1 MNAPLRWYLTG
12 TALFLVPGGIQTV
25 LFPWLVAVYLN
36 ETATRVGLAQMA
48 AQLPMLVL
56 ILWGGWLGDRVD
68 QRRLLITL
76 TATLALLPLV
86 IAVLYTAGHFSYFML
101 LCWALT
107 GGTFAAFVQP
117 ARDALLN
124 RVAGRD
130 IQRVVTLTVG
140 IQFGVQ
146 IIGFGLG
153 STADVIGP
161 PILLCIMSL
170 FLLASAAA
178 TARIP
183 KQAPRPKQTRQ
194 NPLRAI
200 AEGIKLAWQDEAIKP
215 AIMQTFSVGIFF
227 AGAYLVLLPL
237 MVRDLYGGGSPP
249 IAGAF
254 AANMLGTVVTIF
266 FLMQFGQ
273 ITRPGRALI
282 VGSAISALVLSVL
295 NWELPL
301 WLFYFVI
308 FLWGACGGISM
319 TMSRTIVQQ
328 AAIESHR
335 ARVMSVYSLGMMG
348 GMPIGSFTLGLTA
361 DWIGLRNAVWVPV
374 VGMLAILIYLRLRTK
389 LWHVQ
394 SKL

>member
-117 ARDALLN
+117 ARDAQLN

-237 MVRDLYGGGSPP
+237 MVRDLYGGGSTA

>member
-237 MVRDLYGGGSPP
+237 MVRDLYGGGSTA

>member
-237 MVRDLYGGGSPP
+237 MVRDLYGGGSTA

-389 LWHVQ
+389 LWQVQ

>member
-1 MNAPLRWYLTG
+1 
-12 TALFLVPGGIQTV
+12 
-25 LFPWLVAVYLN
+25 
-36 ETATRVGLAQMA
+36 
-48 AQLPMLVL
+48 
-56 ILWGGWLGDRVD
+56 
-68 QRRLLITL
+68 
-76 TATLALLPLV
+76 
-86 IAVLYTAGHFSYFML
+86 
-101 LCWALT
+101 
-107 GGTFAAFVQP
+107 
-117 ARDALLN
+117 
-124 RVAGRD
+124 
-130 IQRVVTLTVG
+130 
-140 IQFGVQ
+140 
-146 IIGFGLG
+146 
-153 STADVIGP
+153 
-161 PILLCIMSL
+161 
-170 FLLASAAA
+170 
-178 TARIP
+178 
-183 KQAPRPKQTRQ
+183 
-194 NPLRAI
+194 
-200 AEGIKLAWQDEAIKP
+200 
-215 AIMQTFSVGIFF
+215 MQTFSVGIFF

-237 MVRDLYGGGSPP
+237 MVRDLYGGGSTA

>member
-237 MVRDLYGGGSPP
+237 MVRDLYGGGSTA

-389 LWHVQ
+389 LWHLQ

>member
-237 MVRDLYGGGSPP
+237 MVRDLYGGGSTA

-374 VGMLAILIYLRLRTK
+374 VGM
-389 LWHVQ
+389 
-394 SKL
+394 